1 VISGSKQ
8 FEPSTALRRLPEQP
22 DWVILHGIV
31 MAGVPQ
37 PVGVVLNANYLQCSV
52 PAVLDLELDLK
63 EDEKFSI
70 LLRSRREGSRH

>member
-1 VISGSKQ
+1 
-8 FEPSTALRRLPEQP
+8 
-22 DWVILHGIV
+22 